1 MFLKTLRIH
10 GFKSFA
16 DRTRLELEP
25 GVTVIVGPNGSGKSN
40 VVDAVSWVLGTQ
52 ATKHLRTDK
61 MEEVI
66 FAGTTTRPA
75 HRVAEVVLTFDNSER
90 LLPLD
95 LSEVTIGRRL
105 HNDGTSEYEINGT
118 PCRLLDI
125 SELLSDGGVGRHQH
139 VIINQGQVASI
150 LNAGPDEHRAI
161 IEEAAGVLKHRNRRR
176 RAARRLER
184 THVDVQRLEDI
195 HKELLRQMRP
205 LKRQAN
211 AAARYDDVRSR
222 ARALRLYL
230 GGRELAQI
238 EKRLAAARAQ
248 EATAAIREER
258 GVEPRVVRYLDDPPG
273 RREIAALID
282 ALGVDPHE
290 LLRPREP
297 AYRGAGLSP
306 ASSKT
311 AIVEA
316 IATQPI
322 LLERP
327 IVVHGRRAVIG
338 RPPERVHDLF

>member
-40 VVDAVSWVLGTQ
+40 VVDAISWVLGTQ

-90 LLPLD
+90 RLPLD

-150 LNAGPDEHRAI
+150 LNAGPEEHRAV
-161 IEEAAGVLKHRNRRR
+161 IEEAAGVLKHRNRRQ

-184 THVDVQRLEDI
+184 THTDVQRLEDI

-211 AAARYDDVRSR
+211 AAARYDEVRST
-222 ARALRLYL
+222 ARALRLSL
-230 GGRELAQI
+230 GGQELAHLQGRLREAEAEEQVAAIRQDEWAGTLGSI
-238 EKRLAAARAQ
+238 ESRLEALEAAAGESGRALQRDTAAAAR
-248 EATAAIREER
+248 
-258 GVEPRVVRYLDDPPG
+258 
-273 RREIAALID
+273 
-282 ALGVDPHE
+282 
-290 LLRPREP
+290 
-297 AYRGAGLSP
+297 
-306 ASSKT
+306 
-311 AIVEA
+311 
-316 IATQPI
+316 
-322 LLERP
+322 LET
-327 IVVHGRRAVIG
+327 
-338 RPPERVHDLF
+338 